1 MSMKAPAMII
11 IGNMDMVDSFI
22 VIGFRKRKH
31 TAEKSV
37 QKFVETPFRRE
48 SCLAS
53 FMEKAQTEKNVL
65 FDN

>member
-11 IGNMDMVDSFI
+11 IGNKDMVDSFI

-37 QKFVETPFRRE
+37 QKFVENTL
-48 SCLAS
+48 SS
-53 FMEKAQTEKNVL
+53 
-65 FDN
+65 